1 VPLIIDWRGGGDTC
15 PAATT
20 VLAAPSQPYWQQNN
34 TTNNSSRAAPADSLA
49 LLITIRRAV
58 AAALQLPVALLRE
71 TTTSP
76 APLCPPA
83 SHGCD
88 PQLPLPL
95 DLGALAVSALT
106 GCSNIMD
113 NKIHALRQVPVHD
126 ARNAG
131 GSDGSMITPSVVV
144 GAAGG
149 KRGVS
154 QLQCWDALAR
164 LQLHL
169 LGLSVSIRLSDS
181 LDNQQRQQQQQ
192 LEDDLILDLR
202 QSCLCE

>member
-1 VPLIIDWRGGGDTC
+1 ML
-15 PAATT
+15 
-20 VLAAPSQPYWQQNN
+20 
-34 TTNNSSRAAPADSLA
+34 
-49 LLITIRRAV
+49 
-58 AAALQLPVALLRE
+58 
-71 TTTSP
+71 
-76 APLCPPA
+76 
-83 SHGCD
+83 
-88 PQLPLPL
+88 
-95 DLGALAVSALT
+95 
-106 GCSNIMD
+106 
-113 NKIHALRQVPVHD
+113 
-126 ARNAG
+126 
-131 GSDGSMITPSVVV
+131 V

-154 QLQCWDALAR
+154 QRQCWDALAR